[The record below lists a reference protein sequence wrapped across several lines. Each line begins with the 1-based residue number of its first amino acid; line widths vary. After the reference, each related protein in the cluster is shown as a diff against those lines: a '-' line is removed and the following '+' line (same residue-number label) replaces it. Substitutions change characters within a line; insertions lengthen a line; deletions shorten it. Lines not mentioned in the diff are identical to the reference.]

1 MKSKGGLELEISH
14 PLQNKFRMIPSSV
27 IYCLPKFDDV
37 IYYIMPSKDRVI
49 NSTWNADI
57 YRVPHSR

>member
-1 MKSKGGLELEISH
+1 MDKIMKSKGGLELEINH

-27 IYCLPKFDDV
+27 MYYLPKFDDV

-49 NSTWNADI
+49 NST
-57 YRVPHSR
+57 